1 MLINVHR
8 LSSYSQACSILMYYK
23 FSLLCMIKNFFPG
36 TQIKDIGINGFF
48 EDCYEP
54 LGASQLIFRLVFDL
68 LDPTSKKG
76 FQ

>member
-1 MLINVHR
+1 
-8 LSSYSQACSILMYYK
+8 
-23 FSLLCMIKNFFPG
+23 MIKNFFPG